1 MKAIQL
7 DGIEGLASLKL
18 VELERPR
25 PGKNEVLIE
34 VKAAGVNFA
43 ELEMAHGRY
52 PAPRPLPAVLGFEAS
67 GVVAELGS
75 DVASL
80 KIGDRVTSLVSSGGY
95 AEYATADASS
105 VIPIPEAIS
114 FEQAS
119 SITIQGLSAYTLL
132 TFAARPQPHETVLIQ
147 AAAGGVGLFLVQ
159 LAKAMGVKKVI
170 ALASSRKKL
179 DLVKNLGADVTI
191 NYSESNWTTEV
202 QEATEGNGVDV
213 VLQSVSGEIGDESFK
228 LLAPFGRVIL
238 YGAQNAHD
246 SLVNERVRQLI
257 YKNQSVIGFNF
268 PSLRPSQIRESVPPL
283 LELIKHGRLQLF
295 ANHAYALTDVKQAFK
310 ALSERRT
317 IGKVVL
323 VP

>member
-7 DGIEGLASLKL
+7 DGIEGLHSLKV

-43 ELEMAHGRY
+43 ELEMTRGRY
-52 PAPRPLPAVLGFEAS
+52 PAPRPLPTVLGLEAS

-75 DVASL
+75 GVTGVN
-80 KIGDRVTSLVSSGGY
+80 IGDRVTSLVLSGGY
-95 AEYATADASS
+95 AEYATADARS
-105 VIPIPEAIS
+105 VIPIPEAVS

-119 SITIQGLSAYTLL
+119 TITIQGLSAYTLL
-132 TFAARPQPHETVLIQ
+132 KFAAKAQPDEIVLVQ

-159 LAKAMGVKKVI
+159 LAKTMGVNKVI
-170 ALASSRKKL
+170 ALASSTKKL
-179 DLVKNLGADVTI
+179 DLLKNLGADVTI
-191 NYSESNWTTEV
+191 NYSQSKWTTEV
-202 QEATEGNGVDV
+202 HEATEGRGVDV
-213 VLQSVSGEIGDESFK
+213 ILQSVSGEIGDESFK

-246 SLVNERVRQLI
+246 SLANEKIRQLI
-257 YKNQSVIGFNF
+257 YQNQSVIGFNF
-268 PSLRPSQIRESVPPL
+268 PSLKPSQIQESVPPL
-283 LELIKHGRLQLF
+283 LELIKHRRLQLF
-295 ANHAYALTDVKQAFK
+295 ANHTYALTDVKQAFQ

>member
-7 DGIEGLASLKL
+7 DGIEGLGSLKV

-43 ELEMAHGRY
+43 ELEMTRGRY
-52 PAPRPLPAVLGFEAS
+52 PAPRPLPTVMGFEAS
-67 GVVAELGS
+67 GIVAELGPG
-75 DVASL
+75 VASL
-80 KIGDRVTSLVSSGGY
+80 RVGDRVTSLVSSGGY
-95 AEYATADASS
+95 AEYATADAGS

-132 TFAARPQPHETVLIQ
+132 KFAARPQSDETVLIQ

-159 LAKAMGVKKVI
+159 LAKGMGVKKVI
-170 ALASSRKKL
+170 ALASSKEKL
-179 DLVKNLGADVTI
+179 DLVQNLGADVAI
-191 NYSESNWTTEV
+191 NYSEPIWTTKV
-202 QEATEGNGVDV
+202 QAATNGKGVDV
-213 VLQSVSGEIGDESFK
+213 VLESVSGEIGNESFK
-228 LLAPFGRVIL
+228 LLAPFGRLVL

-246 SLVNERVRQLI
+246 SLPNDKVRQLI
-257 YKNQSVIGFNF
+257 YKNQSVVGFNF
-268 PSLRPSQIRESVPPL
+268 PSLSPQQIQASVAPL
-283 LELIKHGRLQLF
+283 LELVRLGRLQLF
-295 ANHAYALTDVKQAFK
+295 ANHAYALTDVKHAFQ